1 MWLKLDDEKTSLHT
15 EEEVKRTAGGADGPI
30 AYVCI
35 YGAILCPFFSFFFLL
50 IALASAGVFWWS
62 RGFVSAAICVGSVQL
77 LERPAAKPVGNLAA
91 GFS

>member
-35 YGAILCPFFSFFFLL
+35 YGAPLCPCFSFFFFFITLL
-50 IALASAGVFWWS
+50 VCL
-62 RGFVSAAICVGSVQL
+62 CVLVV
-77 LERPAAKPVGNLAA
+77 E

>member
-35 YGAILCPFFSFFFLL
+35 YGAPLCPFSPSFSFLPCLL
-50 IALASAGVFWWS
+50 VSFGG
-62 RGFVSAAICVGSVQL
+62 RGVQL
-77 LERPAAKPVGNLAA
+77 VLQYVLVQFDR
-91 GFS
+91 

>member
-35 YGAILCPFFSFFFLL
+35 YGAPLCPFFPFLFL
-50 IALASAGVFWWS
+50 FNLVCW
-62 RGFVSAAICVGSVQL
+62 CVLVV
-77 LERPAAKPVGNLAA
+77 E

>member
-35 YGAILCPFFSFFFLL
+35 YGAPLCPFSSFFFLFYHACL
-50 IALASAGVFWWS
+50 SAW
-62 RGFVSAAICVGSVQL
+62 CVLVVEGLS
-77 LERPAAKPVGNLAA
+77 
-91 GFS
+91 